1 MTERYQIREYEYPL
15 DRQSIAEIL
24 SKEGQLVLPMVE
36 LVEQAQC
43 AVDEVI
49 DVMGHATIEA
59 ILQMSA
65 EQSWPV
71 RSNRASDLQS
81 RL

>member
-1 MTERYQIREYEYPL
+1 MGSELNLGLRSHHHVRTLSDFESESPIDSQQI
-15 DRQSIAEIL
+15 AAFL
-24 SKEGQLVLPMVE
+24 SKEGQLLLSMVN

-49 DVMGHATIEA
+49 DVMGRATIEA

-65 EQSWPV
+65 KW
-71 RSNRASDLQS
+71 R
-81 RL
+81 